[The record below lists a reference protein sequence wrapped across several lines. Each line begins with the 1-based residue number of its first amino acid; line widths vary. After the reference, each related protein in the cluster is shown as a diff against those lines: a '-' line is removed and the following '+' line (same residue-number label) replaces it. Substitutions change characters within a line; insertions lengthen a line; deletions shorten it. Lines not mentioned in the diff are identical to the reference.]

1 LLAPKAL
8 KDLNAYTTAVID
20 RAYSKD
26 LSKKT
31 PEDYS
36 LMDDLVSQKKSYKVR
51 NPIRSVTQ

>member
-8 KDLNAYTTAVID
+8 RDLNAYTTAVID
-20 RAYSKD
+20 RAYSRD

-51 NPIRSVTQ
+51 NPTPPATQ